1 MGGVCMALYGFIAV
15 SGLKMLRGI
24 DLGENRNLFVV
35 STILIAGIGGLSVSF
50 GKITLTA
57 VATALILGII
67 VNAILSN
74 KKDKSNYTA
83 DEIKS
88 MKPEDEKK
96 K

>member
-1 MGGVCMALYGFIAV
+1 MALYGFIAV
-15 SGLKMLRGI
+15 SGLKMLNGI

-35 STILIAGIGGLSVSF
+35 STILVAGIGGLSVTF

-67 VNAILSN
+67 VNAVLSN

-83 DEIKS
+83 DEIKDMPS
-88 MKPEDEKK
+88 EDKKENKK
-96 K
+96 KK